1 MKKSILIISVL
12 FLLCGTSCNNIL
24 NVEPEIYVSD
34 NTAFTDDK
42 SAYAAL
48 IGVYDATQNYYGP
61 NLNSHNVISD
71 NVVNNTSPGNIIPTL
86 TAAGSSG
93 ADPTGGGA
101 YGSMYEAINRANS
114 VIVKTAALSETVI
127 SIASK
132 NQYMGEA
139 YFLRALAYATLVK
152 TYGGV
157 PIILEPTSSPT
168 QDNGI
173 KRSTVAEN
181 YAQILTDLDKAE
193 SLLSTTIVRNRANK
207 WSVYAL
213 KARIFLYTE
222 KWELSEEQANKL
234 ISNTTFK
241 LVKPYSTFYTTAKS
255 DESIFELTF
264 SAADKNPVYTNY
276 LAALDGGRLDYI
288 PEGNFVAQLLDPN
301 LGGARKSL
309 VKLQPDG
316 KYTLAQYGKQDGS
329 SSFFV
334 LRIAEQYLIRA
345 EARANKTAAD
355 LVGAVADI
363 NLIKIRSDVPTFVST
378 SSTTKQDIL
387 LAIEKERRYE
397 LGFEGHR
404 FIDIVRTNRAAKVFG
419 DLNPLFTNPQRWV
432 FPIPYGQLLADPDL
446 VQNPGY

>member
-12 FLLCGTSCNNIL
+12 ILLFNTACNNIL

-48 IGVYDATQNYYGP
+48 IGVYDAAQNYYGP

-127 SIASK
+127 STASK
-132 NQYMGEA
+132 NQYLGEA

-157 PIILEPTSSPT
+157 PIVLEPTSSPT

-173 KRSTVAEN
+173 KRSTAAEN

-213 KARIFLYTE
+213 KARIYLYTE
-222 KWELSEEQANKL
+222 KWDLAEEQANKL

-255 DESIFELTF
+255 DESIFEL
-264 SAADKNPVYTNY
+264 K
-276 LAALDGGRLDYI
+276 LI
-288 PEGNFVAQLLDPN
+288 C
-301 LGGARKSL
+301 L
-309 VKLQPDG
+309 VM
-316 KYTLAQYGKQDGS
+316 
-329 SSFFV
+329 V
-334 LRIAEQYLIRA
+334 
-345 EARANKTAAD
+345 
-355 LVGAVADI
+355 I
-363 NLIKIRSDVPTFVST
+363 NMC
-378 SSTTKQDIL
+378 
-387 LAIEKERRYE
+387 Y
-397 LGFEGHR
+397 HM
-404 FIDIVRTNRAAKVFG
+404 
-419 DLNPLFTNPQRWV
+419 
-432 FPIPYGQLLADPDL
+432 
-446 VQNPGY
+446 